1 MEISSASA
9 FTSGLASIQNGQRR
23 VDQAAAEV
31 AGASLPSAP
40 ANPSATAADLTSLLL
55 ELEMGK
61 QEVEA
66 GAKVLKTADET
77 LGTLIDT
84 RA

>member
-9 FTSGLASIQNGQRR
+9 FTSGLASIQSGQRR
-23 VDQAAAEV
+23 VDQAAVEI
-31 AGASLPSAP
+31 AGSSLSSTSA
-40 ANPSATAADLTSLLL
+40 AGSATAPDLTSLLL

-61 QEVEA
+61 VEVEA

>member
-23 VDQAAAEV
+23 VDQAAVEI
-31 AGASLPSAP
+31 AGSSLPSGQAT
-40 ANPSATAADLTSLLL
+40 ASATAPDLTSLLL

-61 QEVEA
+61 VEVEA

>member
-9 FTSGLASIQNGQRR
+9 FTSGLAGIQNGQRR
-23 VDQAAAEV
+23 VDQAAVEI
-31 AGASLPSAP
+31 AGSSLSSGP
-40 ANPSATAADLTSLLL
+40 AAGSATAPDLTSLLL

-61 QEVEA
+61 VEVEA
-66 GAKVLKTADET
+66 GAKVLKSADET

>member
-9 FTSGLASIQNGQRR
+9 FTSGLSSIQSGQRR
-23 VDQAAAEV
+23 VDQAAVEV
-31 AGASLPSAP
+31 AGSSLPSGA
-40 ANPSATAADLTSLLL
+40 ASASATAPDLASLLL

-61 QEVEA
+61 LEVEA
-66 GAKVLKTADET
+66 GAKVLQAVDET

-84 RA
+84 TA

>member
-9 FTSGLASIQNGQRR
+9 FTSGLASIQSGQRR
-23 VDQAAAEV
+23 VDQAAVEI
-31 AGASLPSAP
+31 AGSSLSAP
-40 ANPSATAADLTSLLL
+40 PAGSANAPDLTSLLL

-61 QEVEA
+61 VEVEA